1 MSRCS
6 IGGRSSKV
14 KRVPIVSIVGR
25 SRSGKTLL
33 MEQLIA
39 EFKRR
44 GYRVAAL
51 KHSRGDME
59 MDYPGKDSWRFTQAG
74 SDAVV
79 VSCPGKL
86 AFIKCVKDEPGIE
99 EILRIVG
106 PDFDIVLAE
115 GFKTSK
121 LPKIE
126 VYRGELGGSPT
137 FSQDELL
144 AIVTDTPVDVA
155 AARLSTGDTSAI
167 ADLIEQTV
175 VVPLRGR
182 GVEASRVSEQVSE

>member
-1 MSRCS
+1 MHT
-6 IGGRSSKV
+6 
-14 KRVPIVSIVGR
+14 VPIVSIVGK

-51 KHSRGDME
+51 KHSRGGME
-59 MDYPGKDSWRFTQAG
+59 MDYPGKDSWRFTEAG
-74 SDAVV
+74 SDAVF
-79 VSCPGKL
+79 VSSPGKL
-86 AFIKCVKDEPGIE
+86 AFIKSVEHEPDIE

-115 GFKTSK
+115 GFKKSR

-126 VYRGELGGSPT
+126 VHSGESGDKPACSP
-137 FSQDELL
+137 DELL
-144 AIVTDTPVDVA
+144 AVVSNTPLDVGV
-155 AARLSTGDTSAI
+155 ARLSVGDTGAVV
-167 ADLIEQTV
+167 DLIEQSL
-175 VVPLRGR
+175 VVPVRGKDVR
-182 GVEASRVSEQVSE
+182 PSLVKEEVSE